1 MNQSELTHQDFAALT
16 NASLGKRLAALVY
29 DGFLIVAIWMI
40 SSLALLAV
48 TDSEGH
54 LQGAAYQAFLYAE
67 LLIFFVYFWSFK
79 GQTLGMQVWRIMAVQ
94 ESGRALT
101 PTQATVR
108 FLIATPSI
116 ACFGLGLLWLL
127 VSPEKTALH
136 DLLSRSRVVQLPKR

>member
-1 MNQSELTHQDFAALT
+1 
-16 NASLGKRLAALVY
+16 
-29 DGFLIVAIWMI
+29 
-40 SSLALLAV
+40 LLAV
-48 TDSEGH
+48 TDSEDH